1 MPEDGSVSVGDVKI
15 HYTECG
21 SGPTLVFVHG
31 AYVTGSLWEDV
42 IARLSSGFHC
52 IAPTWPFG
60 AQSTPAGAADLG
72 VVAAGRRIVGLLE
85 VLDLR
90 DVTLIANDTG
100 GGIVLA
106 ALGDPALDFGRVSRL
121 VFTNCDSYEHFPP
134 KSFAPIVKLCGSSAR
149 VGAVVMRA
157 LATGPGRSFFASAV
171 TRHGI
176 PTDRQPAIFGGFM
189 TSSTVR
195 REAVRFSASLNSR
208 YTLAASGAI
217 TEWTKPALM
226 AWGTCDKMFP
236 VAHGMRLAEAFPNGE
251 LRTIDDSSTYV
262 MLDQPDELARAVTD
276 LVRRP

>member
-1 MPEDGSVSVGDVKI
+1 MSKDGSVTIGDVEI
-15 HYTECG
+15 RYTESG

-31 AYVTGSLWEDV
+31 AYVTGSLWDDV
-42 IARLSSGFHC
+42 IARLSVGFRC
-52 IAPTWPFG
+52 VAPTWPFG
-60 AQSTPAGAADLG
+60 AQSMPVGAPNLG
-72 VVAAGRRIVGLLE
+72 VAAAGRRIVGLLE

-149 VGAVVMRA
+149 AGAVVMRA

-176 PTDRQPAIFGGFM
+176 PAERQPAIFGGFM
-189 TSSTVR
+189 TSSAVR
-195 REAVRFSASLNSR
+195 REAVRFSADLNPR
-208 YTLAASGAI
+208 YTLAAAGAI
-217 TEWTKPALM
+217 AAWNKPALM
-226 AWGTCDKMFP
+226 AWGAEDKMFP
-236 VAHGMRLAEAFPNGE
+236 LTHARRLTEAFPNGQ
-251 LRTIDDSSTYV
+251 LRTIEDSSTYV
-262 MLDQPDELARAVTD
+262 MLDQPDELASAVTD
-276 LVRRP
+276 FARNS